1 MQKLYYI
8 VDISNQPNIIVVDD
22 LTWSEVM
29 NWFNLYG
36 DIVIHEVKEKNLE
49 N

>member
-22 LTWSEVM
+22 LTWPEVM

-36 DIVIHEVKEKNLE
+36 DIVIHEVKEKNPE